1 MRPSRTN
8 PENSTLESLSDSLG
22 DALNPRPPLSRLRG
36 FRGEEAPHGLAL
48 SCIATSSSAP
58 IQSSLSLR
66 SRVGALSRDFN
77 QQNQLGGDSLESLSQ
92 LTVDKIRTQSTTLTA
107 QIQPR
112 DLTQISRQQLQLAT
126 SSGGSLSMARHAQIS
141 AKMDQEVDL
150 ALEQLKSK
158 NKRIQDL
165 IDQHVSQLTLTRVKL
180 SERFNRLIE
189 ALPSEEGSEEGPE
202 KFLPLIQ
209 VAYNMLDYHD
219 KIFKSAV
226 GSLNA
231 VNISEEAKEAIDL
244 ILNTRQKDIQIFSM
258 ALDIIRK
265 HEVENF
271 QMQIQAYEVK
281 MREQEILFKSYFECR
296 ELQQEELRLAK
307 EFAFKARAQEHQ
319 ENVDKQKLEIEQQ
332 IVVFAHEANKLREK
346 NQLALESLRIQ
357 TEGSIQCKGLEMQKS
372 IQMRSLDLDEK
383 LGKQQI
389 KAQMAMASQAIRSEE
404 RSRQAQLEAQMAMAS
419 QALQADERNLQA
431 QLGAQMAEMH
441 IQGQLEHHRI
451 SVDGRVKAIEAQA
464 QERVGVAQAIA
475 SASPCS
481 IM

>member
-1 MRPSRTN
+1 M
-8 PENSTLESLSDSLG
+8 SDSSG
-22 DALNPRPPLSRLRG
+22 DALNARPPLSRSGG
-36 FRGEEAPHGLAL
+36 FRGEVALDGLAL
-48 SCIATSSSAP
+48 SCIAGSSSAP
-58 IQSSLSLR
+58 MQSSLSLR

-77 QQNQLGGDSLESLSQ
+77 QQNQLGDDSLESLSQ
-92 LTVDKIRTQSTTLTA
+92 LTVDKMRSQSTMLTA

-112 DLTQISRQQLQLAT
+112 DLTHISRQQLELAT

-165 IDQHVSQLTLTRVKL
+165 IDQHVSQLTATRIKL
-180 SERFNRLIE
+180 NQRFDRLIK
-189 ALPSEEGSEEGPE
+189 ALPNEEGSEEDPE
-202 KFLPLIQ
+202 KFIPLIQ
-209 VAYNMLDYHD
+209 VAYNILDYHD
-219 KIFKSAV
+219 KNFKSAV
-226 GSLNA
+226 ASLNA
-231 VNISEEAKEAIDL
+231 VNTSEEAKEAIDL
-244 ILNTRQKDIQIFSM
+244 IINTRQKDIQIFSM

-265 HEVENF
+265 HEMENF

-281 MREQEILFKSYFECR
+281 MREQEILFERYLKCR
-296 ELQQEELRLAK
+296 AVKQEELRLVK
-307 EFAFKARAQEHQ
+307 EFAFKARAQDHQ

-346 NQLALESLRIQ
+346 NQLAMESLRIQ
-357 TEGSIQCKGLEMQKS
+357 TEGSIQCKGLEIQKS
-372 IQMRSLDLDEK
+372 IQMRSLEVDEK
-383 LGKQQI
+383 LGRQQI
-389 KAQMAMASQAIRSEE
+389 RAQMAMASQAIQSEE

-419 QALQADERNLQA
+419 QAIQADERNLQA
-431 QLGAQMAEMH
+431 QLGAQIAELH

-451 SVDGRVKAIEAQA
+451 SVDGRVKAIQAQA

>member
-1 MRPSRTN
+1 MRSSRTN
-8 PENSTLESLSDSLG
+8 PGNSTIESLSDSSG
-22 DALNPRPPLSRLRG
+22 DALNARPPLSRSGG
-36 FRGEEAPHGLAL
+36 FRGEAALDGLAL
-48 SCIATSSSAP
+48 SCIAGSSSAP
-58 IQSSLSLR
+58 MQSSLSLR

-92 LTVDKIRTQSTTLTA
+92 LTVDKMRTQSTTLTA

-165 IDQHVSQLTLTRVKL
+165 IDQHVSQLTLTKVKL
-180 SERFNRLIE
+180 SERFDRLIE
-189 ALPSEEGSEEGPE
+189 ALSSGEGSEEGPE

-209 VAYNMLDYHD
+209 VAYNILDYHD
-219 KIFKSAV
+219 RNFKSAV
-226 GSLNA
+226 ASLNA

-281 MREQEILFKSYFECR
+281 MREQEILFKSYLNCR
-296 ELQQEELRLAK
+296 EVQQEELRLAK
-307 EFAFKARAQEHQ
+307 EFAFKARAQDHQ

-346 NQLALESLRIQ
+346 NQLAVESLRIQ
-357 TEGSIQCKGLEMQKS
+357 TEGSIQCKGLEIQKS
-372 IQMRSLDLDEK
+372 IQMRSLDVDEK

-389 KAQMAMASQAIRSEE
+389 R
-404 RSRQAQLEAQMAMAS
+404 AQMAMAS

-431 QLGAQMAEMH
+431 QLGAQMAELH

-451 SVDGRVKAIEAQA
+451 SVDGQVKAIQAQA

>member
-8 PENSTLESLSDSLG
+8 SENSTLESLSDSLG
-22 DALNPRPPLSRLRG
+22 DALNARPPLSRLGG
-36 FRGEEAPHGLAL
+36 FRGEEAPNGLAL
-48 SCIATSSSAP
+48 SCITGSSSAP

-141 AKMDQEVDL
+141 AKMDQEVNL
-150 ALEQLKSK
+150 ALEELKSK
-158 NKRIQDL
+158 NKRIRDL

-180 SERFNRLIE
+180 SERFDRLIE

-209 VAYNMLDYHD
+209 VAYNILDYHD
-219 KIFKSAV
+219 KNFKSAV

-296 ELQQEELRLAK
+296 EFQKEELRLAK
-307 EFAFKARAQEHQ
+307 EFAFKARAQDHQ
-319 ENVDKQKLEIEQQ
+319 ENVDKKKLEIEQQ

-346 NQLALESLRIQ
+346 NQLAVESLRIQ
-357 TEGSIQCKGLEMQKS
+357 TEGSIQCKGLEIQKS
-372 IQMRSLDLDEK
+372 IQMRSLDVEEK

-389 KAQMAMASQAIRSEE
+389 R
-404 RSRQAQLEAQMAMAS
+404 AQMAMAS
-419 QALQADERNLQA
+419 QALQAEERNLQA
-431 QLGAQMAEMH
+431 QLGAQMAELH

-451 SVDGRVKAIEAQA
+451 SVDGQVKAIQAQA

>member
-1 MRPSRTN
+1 MRSSRTN
-8 PENSTLESLSDSLG
+8 PGNSTIESLSDSSG
-22 DALNPRPPLSRLRG
+22 DALNARPPLSRSGG
-36 FRGEEAPHGLAL
+36 FRGEAALDGLAL
-48 SCIATSSSAP
+48 SCIAGSSSAP
-58 IQSSLSLR
+58 MQSSLSLR

-77 QQNQLGGDSLESLSQ
+77 QQNQLGDDSLESLSQ
-92 LTVDKIRTQSTTLTA
+92 LTVDKMRSQSTMLTA

-112 DLTQISRQQLQLAT
+112 DLTHISRQQLELAT

-165 IDQHVSQLTLTRVKL
+165 IDQHVSQLTATRIKL
-180 SERFNRLIE
+180 NQRFDRLIK
-189 ALPSEEGSEEGPE
+189 ALPNEEGSEEDPE
-202 KFLPLIQ
+202 KFIPLIQ
-209 VAYNMLDYHD
+209 VAYNILDYHD
-219 KIFKSAV
+219 KNFKSAV
-226 GSLNA
+226 ASLNA
-231 VNISEEAKEAIDL
+231 VNTSEEAKEAIDL
-244 ILNTRQKDIQIFSM
+244 IINTRQKDIQIFSM

-265 HEVENF
+265 HEMENF

-281 MREQEILFKSYFECR
+281 MREQEILFERYLKCR
-296 ELQQEELRLAK
+296 AVKQEELRLVK
-307 EFAFKARAQEHQ
+307 EFAFKARAQDHQ

-346 NQLALESLRIQ
+346 NQLAMESLRIQ
-357 TEGSIQCKGLEMQKS
+357 TEGSIQCKGLEIQKS
-372 IQMRSLDLDEK
+372 IQMRSLEVDEK
-383 LGKQQI
+383 LGRQQI
-389 KAQMAMASQAIRSEE
+389 RAQMAMASQAIQSEE

-419 QALQADERNLQA
+419 QAIQADERNLQA
-431 QLGAQMAEMH
+431 QLGAQMAELH

-451 SVDGRVKAIEAQA
+451 SVDGQVKAIQAQA